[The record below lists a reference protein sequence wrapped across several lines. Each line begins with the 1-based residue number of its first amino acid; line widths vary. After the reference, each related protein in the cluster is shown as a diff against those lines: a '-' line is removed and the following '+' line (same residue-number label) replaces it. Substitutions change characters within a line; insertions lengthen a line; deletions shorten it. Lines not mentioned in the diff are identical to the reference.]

1 MHEVSATTNAASVER
16 ALIVGDLS
24 KLSAEERVSYYNN
37 VCISIGLN
45 PLTRPLEYIVLNGK
59 MVLYAKKDCTEQLR
73 KIHKVS
79 LTIVS
84 RELLEG
90 VYVVVAGATLPTE
103 RKDESIGAV
112 SVQNL
117 KGDAMANAIMKAE
130 TKAKR
135 RVTLSICGLGFLDET
150 EVETIPNKVID
161 PTAAAIAGY
170 TEEQSTGGYDKNSAL
185 TETELD
191 AQRVLEERRADGRR
205 QNEATPMVTQKINE
219 SQKRL
224 LFAKGKSQGYDN
236 DAIHVLIKAR
246 FAKDS
251 VSDLTYV
258 ELDQALKQMEGKG

>member
-1 MHEVSATTNAASVER
+1 MHEIATTTNAATIER

-37 VCISIGLN
+37 VCGSVGLN

-90 VYVVVAGATLPTE
+90 VYMVVASASLPDG

-112 SVQNL
+112 PIQNL
-117 KGDAMANAIMKAE
+117 KAVDMANAIMKAE
-130 TKAKR
+130 TKSKR
-135 RVTLSICGLGFLDET
+135 RVTLSICGLGFLDES
-150 EVETIPNKVID
+150 EIETIPSKAVQLVPQTDGSIEEM
-161 PTAAAIAGY
+161 PSGY
-170 TEEQSTGGYDKNSAL
+170 ENPAEMTEI
-185 TETELD
+185 ELK
-191 AQRVLEERRADGRR
+191 AQRILEERRAEGRK
-205 QNEATPMVTQKINE
+205 QNEATSMVTQKITD
-219 SQKRL
+219 SQRRF
-224 LFAKGKSQGYDN
+224 LFGKGKSLGYDQ
-236 DAIHVLIKAR
+236 DAIHVLIKTL

-251 VSDLTYV
+251 VNDLTHV
-258 ELDQALKQMEGKG
+258 ELDQAKRHMEKNSLA